1 MPRTASSSS
10 SRPSDDRLIRVP
22 IGELHPHPANVN
34 LMSEER
40 LQKLARNIE
49 RQGRYPPVV
58 VRPHP
63 ELVGHYQILDGQQR
77 DVALQRLGHDG
88 VLCFVWPCDDETA
101 LLLLATLNRL
111 EGEDLPARRA
121 ELLTELSAM
130 LPAEELALLL
140 PEDATAI
147 EQTLQ
152 LIDLD
157 TDALLA
163 ELTEAAQREAAH
175 GPRLISFAVDRDD
188 ESVIEEAIG
197 RSADALGGRNRR
209 GRALAAICR
218 TYLETSD
225 A

>member
-1 MPRTASSSS
+1 MSACRSSLATSS
-10 SRPSDDRLIRVP
+10 SRAATHRWSCGRTPGSSGTTRSSTGTSACFV
-22 IGELHPHPANVN
+22 
-34 LMSEER
+34 
-40 LQKLARNIE
+40 LQ
-49 RQGRYPPVV
+49 Q
-58 VRPHP
+58 
-63 ELVGHYQILDGQQR
+63 
-77 DVALQRLGHDG
+77 LGHDDA
-88 VLCFVWPCDDETA
+88 LCFVWPCDDATA

-121 ELLTELSAM
+121 ELLTELSAI

-147 EQTLQ
+147 EQTLR

-163 ELTEAAQREAAH
+163 ELTEAAQREAAR
-175 GPRLISFAVDRDD
+175 GPRLISFAVDPDD
-188 ESVIEEAIG
+188 EPVIEEAIG
-197 RSADALGGRNRR
+197 RSASTLVGRNRR

-218 TYLETSD
+218 AYLEATD